1 MNNTVI
7 KENDK
12 MGYSVKEAF
21 NALRTNFMFC
31 GPDIKTVVVTSCIK
45 SEGKSTVSIELAK
58 SLALAEKKVLFVD
71 ADLRKSV
78 FASKYS
84 ENTKKVVGLTE
95 YLSGQAEYED
105 VLYATQYENLSLIFA
120 GAVPPNPVE
129 LLDSSRFKELIK
141 NARDKYDY
149 VIVDAA
155 PLGMVIDAS
164 VISTV
169 CDGSIIVIT
178 ANEISSRFASEV
190 KEQLEKSGCKVI
202 GAILNKVPGGSSSYY
217 SRYYKKHSRYGDYGY
232 EHHDDKKSKGLK
244 FRKFAK

>member
-1 MNNTVI
+1 MRFLLLDGANRPQIHTFAHKDNLARYHFE
-7 KENDK
+7 K
-12 MGYSVKEAF
+12 
-21 NALRTNFMFC
+21 
-31 GPDIKTVVVTSCIK
+31 
-45 SEGKSTVSIELAK
+45 LAK

-95 YLSGQAEYED
+95 YLSGQAGYED

-141 NARDKYDY
+141 NARDEYDY